1 MSLIRFNSNWTLAF
15 LTVSAC
21 LDLDYIPPRCNLL
34 SSLSLLPPF
43 LCFLLM
49 FLIWSAAECSSMQTS
64 LSSLNIF
71 LHVEMDCCGT
81 WRWSF
86 NITVSS
92 GPSSLQGFIQWDSSK
107 QTHEE
112 SPVCLS
118 EIQNCDLAFFPSS
131 IPSQYW
137 ARLWWSLQP
146 RLPSAFTVRVWAE
159 HLFLLFFRSLGT
171 GSCCRCSPRSYYTVY
186 APSGLKCPPSPPGL
200 WMKSYFK
207 LWAGNWT
214 RNFSCLNWIM
224 LWPCDVC
231 AFLGLSY
238 DHLCFCP
245 VERNHLAARGDFLLG
260 QYAISVGLLTG
271 QVLCVAPQDDLPMN
285 SA

>member
-49 FLIWSAAECSSMQTS
+49 FLIWSAAECSSMQIS

-107 QTHEE
+107 QTYEE

-118 EIQNCDLAFFPSS
+118 EIQSCDLAFFPFSV
-131 IPSQYW
+131 PSQYW
-137 ARLWWSLQP
+137 TLLWWSLQP
-146 RLPSAFTVRVWAE
+146 RLPSAFTVRV
-159 HLFLLFFRSLGT
+159 FLLF
-171 GSCCRCSPRSYYTVY
+171 
-186 APSGLKCPPSPPGL
+186 
-200 WMKSYFK
+200 
-207 LWAGNWT
+207 
-214 RNFSCLNWIM
+214 
-224 LWPCDVC
+224 
-231 AFLGLSY
+231 
-238 DHLCFCP
+238 
-245 VERNHLAARGDFLLG
+245 
-260 QYAISVGLLTG
+260 
-271 QVLCVAPQDDLPMN
+271 
-285 SA
+285 